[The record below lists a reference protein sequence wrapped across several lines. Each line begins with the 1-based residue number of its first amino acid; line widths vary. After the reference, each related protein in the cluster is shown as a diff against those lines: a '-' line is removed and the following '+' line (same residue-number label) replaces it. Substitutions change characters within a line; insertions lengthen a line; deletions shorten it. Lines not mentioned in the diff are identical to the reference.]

1 MRDGEA
7 MNNGP
12 TSPREPGRAA
22 TPGDAPAAE
31 SRTSRQIE
39 ARHQR
44 QVNRSSR
51 EPVLRRLD
59 RMLAGTSGPLSPA
72 YVAASSGGSLSGAG
86 ELEDLFAFWASCD
99 AANPVDPRPNYPV
112 MGLSLVFVCAVS
124 AAAIS
129 MVMPYTPSVSQVTD
143 FLANAVPGYDQYQGV
158 PTLAPARLAT
168 DNSGIHT
175 ESFVLHPAVE
185 TGFGYNDNVLGGRGS
200 PSSII
205 SSTKAVV
212 AVNSDWDRNAIGAY
226 LSADTE
232 QYLDTPQQSQTNWT
246 AAIGGTYTIGRG
258 DLTFAYSHL
267 YQHQGATS
275 LNSVATTTPV
285 PFTLEDLRA
294 IYAVKLG
301 DFTLTPN
308 IDLSLWNFGTA
319 TIDGQRVDQKTQDR
333 DVLQAGLA
341 VGYDLSSRTSIL
353 GNVSVIDSHYLYS
366 QPGAPAPS
374 AISALGQ
381 AGIDYRFSGALRMRM
396 LLGLEA
402 REFQSATYR
411 SRVAPIGQA
420 SLIWTPSGLTTV
432 TATLSRSIEDAVQA
446 SAGGYTYSRADIA
459 VTHDLYRDVQL
470 NARIGVQDSEPL
482 QANVAS
488 QTSVFAGVG
497 ATWQINRNI
506 SLTMSYQYTSQSG
519 GTQTAQP
526 TANGV
531 TSLGAYNAN
540 VVDVRLRAAL

>member
-1 MRDGEA
+1 MPAGLRNA
-7 MNNGP
+7 SGP
-12 TSPREPGRAA
+12 IPAHRAR
-22 TPGDAPAAE
+22 P
-31 SRTSRQIE
+31 
-39 ARHQR
+39 
-44 QVNRSSR
+44 VNRTGA

-59 RMLAGTSGPLSPA
+59 RMLGGKSDGISPVYVAPSGSATLSGP
-72 YVAASSGGSLSGAG
+72 G
-86 ELEDLFAFWASCD
+86 ELEELFAFWASCD
-99 AANPVDPRPNYPV
+99 AANPIEPRPNYPV
-112 MGLSLVFVCAVS
+112 IGLSLVFVCMVS

-143 FLANAVPGYDQYQGV
+143 FLASAVPGYDQSQGV

-168 DNSGIHT
+168 DNTGIHT
-175 ESFVLHPAVE
+175 ESFVLHPAIE

-200 PSSII
+200 PSSVI
-205 SSTKAVV
+205 SSTKAVL

-294 IYAVKLG
+294 VYAVKIG

-308 IDLSLWNFGTA
+308 VDLSLWNFGTA
-319 TIDGQRVDQKTQDR
+319 TIDGQRIDQKAQDR

-341 VGYDLSSRTSIL
+341 IDYDLSSRTGIL
-353 GNVSVIDSHYLYS
+353 GNVSVIDSRYLYS
-366 QPGAPAPS
+366 EPGAPAPS
-374 AISALGQ
+374 AISALGE
-381 AGIDYRFSGALRMRM
+381 AGVDYRFSGALRMRI

-411 SRVAPIGQA
+411 SRIAPIGQA
-420 SLIWTPSGLTTV
+420 SLIWTPTGLTTV

-446 SAGGYTYSRADIA
+446 SAGGYTYSRADLD
-459 VTHDLYRDVQL
+459 VTHDLYRDVRL
-470 NARIGVQDSEPL
+470 DAHVGIQDSEPL

-488 QTSVFAGVG
+488 QTSVYAGVA

-506 SLTMSYQYTSQSG
+506 SLTMSYQYTSQTG
-519 GTQTAQP
+519 GTQTNQP
-526 TANGV
+526 TVNGL

-540 VVDVRLRAAL
+540 VIDVRLRAAL